1 MKAESIHIQSMP
13 LLEITNCKIVKKVNT
28 HLSAEIRGFLKKE
41 KDKHQEEYLQE
52 ENVDILI
59 LSDTD
64 NKWNSVFKGL
74 ITAIS
79 VSAKNGLAELV
90 IKAESYTLLLD
101 IENKFRVFQD
111 VTKSYKEVAKYIVEQ
126 NKNTISIFNRAANV
140 PIHNMLVQ
148 YKETDWEFLK
158 RVGAELNMLLVADCI
173 NDKASFYF
181 GVPERTNVYDVN
193 CLTVQKSVWAENG
206 RKIQEMLI
214 ESRDIL
220 NLLDRVVVMGITVYV
235 YKAQMEIKNGE
246 LVNKY
251 ILRRQKD
258 FYAEKYYNPNLAGL
272 SVPGRVRDIKNAQVQ
287 ILLDDDLVKSENH
300 KLWFDFATV
309 YSSSDG
315 SGWYCMPERGDRIRL
330 YFPDEKEKN
339 AYVISSVPS
348 ERENRIRTKPDEKSI
363 RTVYDKEI
371 RFTPDKIII
380 TNHNGIKIIL
390 DDKKGVEIISNR
402 DIDIKAG
409 GAIQVEGGDGIEILS
424 DSGIILRQ
432 DRNILMVRDGVLEQG
447 LNIEHR

>member
-1 MKAESIHIQSMP
+1 MKAESICIQSMP
-13 LLEITNCKIVKKVNT
+13 LLKITDCKIVKKVNM
-28 HLSAEIRGFLKKE
+28 HLRAEIRGFLERE
-41 KDKHQEEYLQE
+41 KDKNQEEYLRE
-52 ENVDILI
+52 ERVNLLISSDI
-59 LSDTD
+59 D
-64 NKWNSVFKGL
+64 NKWHSIYKGV

-79 VSAKNGLAELV
+79 VSSKNGLTELV
-90 IKAESYTLLLD
+90 IKAESFTLLLD
-101 IENKFRVFQD
+101 IESKFRVFQD
-111 VTKSYKEVAKYIVEQ
+111 VAQSYKEVAKYIVEQ
-126 NKNTISIFNRAANV
+126 NENTVSIFNHAANV
-140 PIHNMLVQ
+140 LIHNMLVQ
-148 YKETDWEFLK
+148 YKETDWKFLK
-158 RVGAELNMLLVADCI
+158 RVAAELNMLLVADCT

-181 GVPERTNVYDVN
+181 GIPERTKVHDVS
-193 CLTVQKSVWAENG
+193 CLTVKKRILAEDG

-214 ESRDIL
+214 ESREIL
-220 NLLDRVVVMGITVYV
+220 NLLDRVVIMGITASVYE
-235 YKAQMEIKNGE
+235 AQMEIKNGE
-246 LVNKY
+246 LVNTY
-251 ILRRQKD
+251 ILRRLKD
-258 FYAEKYYNPNLAGL
+258 FYAERYYNPNLAGV
-272 SVPGRVRDIKNAQVQ
+272 SFPGRVKEIKNARVQ
-287 ILLDDDLVKSENH
+287 ILLDDDLVTSEDH

-348 ERENRIRTKPDEKSI
+348 ERENRFRTNPDEKSI
-363 RTVYDKEI
+363 RTIYDKEI

-390 DDKKGVEIISNR
+390 DDKRGVEIISNR

-432 DRNILMVRDGVLEQG
+432 GRNILMVRDGILEQG